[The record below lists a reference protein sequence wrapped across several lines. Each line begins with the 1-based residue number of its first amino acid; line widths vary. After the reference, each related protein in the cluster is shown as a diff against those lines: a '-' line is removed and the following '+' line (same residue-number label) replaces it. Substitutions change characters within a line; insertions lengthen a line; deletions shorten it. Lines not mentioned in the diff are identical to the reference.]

1 MTQNT
6 VTETSSAVELADLR
20 DSVRDFLAAKSD
32 EQRVRAAIETERGYD
47 EDLWQQMASQL
58 SLPGLA
64 LPEQYGGDGFTFTEL
79 QVVLEE
85 LGRTLTPSPFFAS
98 VVLAA
103 GAILATGDE
112 VAAQAYL
119 PGIAS
124 GKTTATLAVAEAA
137 GLWSFDELTTTARPA
152 DGTTTDAGT
161 GTGTGGVGVGTG
173 GVGTGGGT
181 GGVGTGGGTWRL
193 TGTKQFV
200 LHGATADLIIVAAHT
215 EEGPAFFAV
224 QPGNPAGSPG
234 NDAVNRSRDGTVGR
248 ASTTRSTL
256 TRIALK
262 TLDLTRPMATLQF
275 TETPATL
282 IGAPGTAGQA
292 LDAVLDRAMTA
303 LAAEQAG
310 AARACLEA
318 SAAYA
323 RERHQFGRPIGS
335 FQAVKHKCAD
345 MLVKVELAQ
354 AAATEAARA
363 AAGDPD
369 AAPLA
374 QAAAVAHAVCSE
386 SLMFVAAENI
396 QVHGGIGFTWEHP
409 AHLYFRRAKASQL
422 MFGGPGF
429 YFEHLLRRSG
439 V

>member
-1 MTQNT
+1 MMSQQNT
-6 VTETSSAVELADLR
+6 ATETSSAAELAELR
-20 DSVRDFLAAKSD
+20 ESVRDFLTAKSG
-32 EQRVRAAIETERGYD
+32 EQRVRAAIETECGYD
-47 EDLWQQMASQL
+47 EGLWQQMAEQL

-64 LPEQYGGDGFTFTEL
+64 LPEEYGGEGFGFTEL
-79 QVVLEE
+79 RVVLEE
-85 LGRTLTPSPFFAS
+85 LGRALTPSPFLAS

-112 VAAQAYL
+112 VAAKAYL

-124 GKTTATLAVAEAA
+124 GKTTATLAVAESG

-152 DGTTTDAGT
+152 GAASTDAGT
-161 GTGTGGVGVGTG
+161 A
-173 GVGTGGGT
+173 GGGS
-181 GGVGTGGGTWRL
+181 WLL
-193 TGTKQFV
+193 TGAKQFV
-200 LHGATADLIIVAAHT
+200 LHGATADLLIVAAHT
-215 EEGPAFFAV
+215 DEGPAFFAV
-224 QPGNPAGSPG
+224 TPGHRSGATVS
-234 NDAVNRSRDGTVGR
+234 DITDRSRELG
-248 ASTTRSTL
+248 L
-256 TRIALK
+256 TRTALR
-262 TLDLTRPMATLQF
+262 TLDLTRPMATLEF
-275 TETPATL
+275 NDTPATL
-282 IGAPGTAGQA
+282 IGAAGAARQA

-363 AAGDPD
+363 AAGDAG
-369 AAPLA
+369 AAPLP

-396 QVHGGIGFTWEHP
+396 HVHGGIGFTWEHS

-439 V
+439 L

>member
-1 MTQNT
+1 MTQLNT
-6 VTETSSAVELADLR
+6 GTETSSAAELAELR
-20 DSVRDFLAAKSD
+20 SSVRDFLAAKSG
-32 EQRVRAAIETERGYD
+32 ERQVRAAIETEQGYD
-47 EDLWQQMASQL
+47 DDLWAQL
-58 SLPGLA
+58 AGQLALPGLA
-64 LPEQYGGDGFTFTEL
+64 LPEEYGGDGFGFTEL

-85 LGRTLTPSPFFAS
+85 LGRALTPSPFFAS
-98 VVLAA
+98 VVFAA
-103 GAILATGDE
+103 GAILAANDE
-112 VAAQAYL
+112 VAAKAYL

-124 GKTTATLAVAEAA
+124 GKTTAALAVAESA
-137 GLWSFDELTTTARPA
+137 GLWSFDQLTATARPA
-152 DGTTTDAGT
+152 GDGDG
-161 GTGTGGVGVGTG
+161 
-173 GVGTGGGT
+173 
-181 GGVGTGGGTWRL
+181 WLL

-200 LHGATADLIIVAAHT
+200 LHGATADLLIVAAHA
-215 EEGPAFFAV
+215 EAGPAFFAV
-224 QPGNPAGSPG
+224 QPGRLPG
-234 NDAVNRSRDGTVGR
+234 A
-248 ASTTRSTL
+248 
-256 TRIALK
+256 ALARTALR
-262 TLDLTRPMATLQF
+262 TLDLTRPMAAIEF
-275 TETPATL
+275 RDTPATL
-282 IGAPGTAGQA
+282 IGAAGAAGPA

-303 LAAEQAG
+303 LAADQAG

-323 RERHQFGRPIGS
+323 RERHQFGRAIGS

-345 MLVKVELAQ
+345 MLVQVELAQ

-369 AAPLA
+369 AAPLP

-439 V
+439 L

>member
-1 MTQNT
+1 M
-6 VTETSSAVELADLR
+6 TETSSAAELAELHG
-20 DSVRDFLAAKSD
+20 SVRDFLAAKSG
-32 EQRVRAAIETERGYD
+32 EPQVRAAIETERGYD
-47 EDLWQQMASQL
+47 EDLWRQMASGL

-64 LPEQYGGDGFTFTEL
+64 LPEEYGGDGFGFTEL

-85 LGRTLTPSPFFAS
+85 MGRALTPSPFLAS

-112 VAAQAYL
+112 VAAKAYL

-124 GKTTATLAVAEAA
+124 GQTTATLAVAESA
-137 GLWSFDELTTTARPA
+137 GLWSFDQLTTTARPA
-152 DGTTTDAGT
+152 GDASASDNSASDNRGGWLLDGT
-161 GTGTGGVGVGTG
+161 
-173 GVGTGGGT
+173 
-181 GGVGTGGGTWRL
+181 
-193 TGTKQFV
+193 KEFV
-200 LHGATADLIIVAAHT
+200 LHGATADLLVVAAHT
-215 EEGPAFFAV
+215 EQGPGFFAV
-224 QPGNPAGSPG
+224 QPGHHPG
-234 NDAVNRSRDGTVGR
+234 T
-248 ASTTRSTL
+248 TL
-256 TRIALK
+256 TRTALR
-262 TLDLTRPMATLQF
+262 TLDLTRPMATLRF
-275 TETPATL
+275 SDTPATL
-282 IGAPGTAGQA
+282 IGTAGAAGPA
-292 LDAVLDRAMTA
+292 LDAVLDLAMTA
-303 LAAEQAG
+303 VAAEQAG

-354 AAATEAARA
+354 AAATEAAHA

-369 AAPLA
+369 AAPLP

-439 V
+439 L

>member
-1 MTQNT
+1 MTQLNT
-6 VTETSSAVELADLR
+6 EPETSSAAELAELR
-20 DSVRDFLAAKSD
+20 ASVRDFLAAKSG
-32 EQRVRAAIETERGYD
+32 ERQVRAAIETGHGYD
-47 EDLWQQMASQL
+47 EDLWIQL
-58 SLPGLA
+58 SGQLGLTSLA
-64 LPEQYGGDGFTFTEL
+64 LPEEYGGDGFGFTEL

-85 LGRTLTPSPFFAS
+85 LGRALTPSPFLAS

-103 GAILATGDE
+103 GAVLATGDE
-112 VAAQAYL
+112 VAARAYL
-119 PGIAS
+119 PGIAA
-124 GKTTATLAVAEAA
+124 GKTTATLAIAESA
-137 GLWSFDELTTTARPA
+137 GLWSFDQLAATARPA
-152 DGTTTDAGT
+152 ANGDGN
-161 GTGTGGVGVGTG
+161 GG
-173 GVGTGGGT
+173 
-181 GGVGTGGGTWRL
+181 WLL

-200 LHGATADLIIVAAHT
+200 LHGATADLLIVAAHT
-215 EEGPAFFAV
+215 EQGPSFFAV
-224 QPGNPAGSPG
+224 QAGAPGL
-234 NDAVNRSRDGTVGR
+234 GR
-248 ASTTRSTL
+248 A
-256 TRIALK
+256 ALR
-262 TLDLTRPMATLQF
+262 TLDLTRPMAAVRF
-275 TETPATL
+275 SGTPATL
-282 IGAPGTAGQA
+282 IGPAGAAGPA
-292 LDAVLDRAMTA
+292 LAAVLDLAMTA

-369 AAPLA
+369 AAPLP
-374 QAAAVAHAVCSE
+374 QAAAVAHVVCSE

-439 V
+439 L

>member
-1 MTQNT
+1 MGQPNT
-6 VTETSSAVELADLR
+6 VTETSSAAELAELR
-20 DSVRDFLAAKSD
+20 DSVRDFLAAKSG

-64 LPEQYGGDGFTFTEL
+64 LPEEYGGDGFTFAEL

-85 LGRTLTPSPFFAS
+85 LGRALTPSPFFAS
-98 VVLAA
+98 VILAA

-112 VAAQAYL
+112 VAAQACL

-124 GKTTATLAVAEAA
+124 GKTTATLAVAEGA
-137 GLWSFDELTTTARPA
+137 GLWSFGELATTARLA
-152 DGTTTDAGT
+152 DGASTDT
-161 GTGTGGVGVGTG
+161 GTA
-173 GVGTGGGT
+173 GGGS
-181 GGVGTGGGTWRL
+181 WLL

-200 LHGATADLIIVAAHT
+200 LHGATADLLIVAAHT
-215 EEGPAFFAV
+215 EAGPAFFAV
-224 QPGNPAGSPG
+224 QPGNPAGTTVD
-234 NDAVNRSRDGTVGR
+234 DAVNSSRGAAVGR
-248 ASTTRSTL
+248 AATTGTTL
-256 TRIALK
+256 TRTALK

-282 IGAPGTAGQA
+282 IGAPGTADRA
-292 LDAVLDRAMTA
+292 LDDVLDRAMTA

-345 MLVKVELAQ
+345 MLVRVELAQ

-439 V
+439 L

>member
-1 MTQNT
+1 MSQPNT
-6 VTETSSAVELADLR
+6 ATESSSAAELAELR
-20 DSVRDFLAAKSD
+20 MSVRDFLAAKSG
-32 EQRVRAAIETERGYD
+32 EQRVRAAIETKRGYD
-47 EDLWQQMASQL
+47 EDLWRQMASGL

-64 LPEQYGGDGFTFTEL
+64 LPEEHGGDGFGFIEL

-85 LGRTLTPSPFFAS
+85 LGRALTPSPFFAS

-103 GAILATGDE
+103 GAILATGDD
-112 VAAQAYL
+112 VAAKAYL

-124 GKTTATLAVAEAA
+124 GKTAATLAVAESG

-152 DGTTTDAGT
+152 DGASQDGASQDAGNA
-161 GTGTGGVGVGTG
+161 GGS
-173 GVGTGGGT
+173 
-181 GGVGTGGGTWRL
+181 WLL
-193 TGTKQFV
+193 TGAKQLV
-200 LHGATADLIIVAAHT
+200 LDGATADLLIVAAHT
-215 EEGPAFFAV
+215 DEGPAFFAV
-224 QPGNPAGSPG
+224 RPAPPH
-234 NDAVNRSRDGTVGR
+234 DT
-248 ASTTRSTL
+248 TL
-256 TRIALK
+256 TRTALR
-262 TLDLTRPMATLQF
+262 TLDLTRPMATLEF
-275 TETPATL
+275 SDTPATL
-282 IGAPGTAGQA
+282 IGTAGAAGPA

-318 SAAYA
+318 SAGYA

-439 V
+439 L

>member
-1 MTQNT
+1 MTQPNT
-6 VTETSSAVELADLR
+6 ATETSSAAELAELR
-20 DSVRDFLAAKSD
+20 ASVRDFLAAKSG

-47 EDLWQQMASQL
+47 EDLWQQMAEQL

-64 LPEQYGGDGFTFTEL
+64 LPEEYGGDGFTFTEL

-85 LGRTLTPSPFFAS
+85 LGRALTPSPFFAS

-103 GAILATGDE
+103 GAILATGDD
-112 VAAQAYL
+112 VAAKAYL

-124 GKTTATLAVAEAA
+124 GKTTATLAVAESA

-152 DGTTTDAGT
+152 A
-161 GTGTGGVGVGTG
+161 TGG
-173 GVGTGGGT
+173 
-181 GGVGTGGGTWRL
+181 WLL

-200 LHGATADLIIVAAHT
+200 LHGATADLFIVAAHT

-224 QPGNPAGSPG
+224 RPGNPAGSTV
-234 NDAVNRSRDGTVGR
+234 NDAVNRSRDGMVGR

-256 TRIALK
+256 TRTVLK

-282 IGAPGTAGQA
+282 IGAPGTADRA
-292 LDAVLDRAMTA
+292 LDDVLDRAMTA

-369 AAPLA
+369 AAPLP

-439 V
+439 L

>member
-1 MTQNT
+1 M
-6 VTETSSAVELADLR
+6 TETSSAAELAELR
-20 DSVRDFLAAKSD
+20 DSVRDFLAAKSG

-47 EDLWQQMASQL
+47 EDLWQQMAEQL
-58 SLPGLA
+58 SLPSLA
-64 LPEQYGGDGFTFTEL
+64 LPEEYGGDGFTFTEL

-85 LGRTLTPSPFFAS
+85 LGRALTPSPFFAS

-103 GAILATGDE
+103 GAILATGDD
-112 VAAQAYL
+112 VAAKAYL

-124 GKTTATLAVAEAA
+124 GKTTGALAVAESA

-152 DGTTTDAGT
+152 DGASMDAGDPD
-161 GTGTGGVGVGTG
+161 GDS
-173 GVGTGGGT
+173 GGGS
-181 GGVGTGGGTWRL
+181 WLL

-200 LHGATADLIIVAAHT
+200 LHGATADLLIVAANT
-215 EEGPAFFAV
+215 EAGPAFFAV
-224 QPGNPAGSPG
+224 QPGTA
-234 NDAVNRSRDGTVGR
+234 
-248 ASTTRSTL
+248 TTRSTL
-256 TRIALK
+256 TRTALK

-282 IGAPGTAGQA
+282 IGAPGTADRA
-292 LDAVLDRAMTA
+292 LDDVLDRAMTA

-369 AAPLA
+369 AAPLP

-386 SLMFVAAENI
+386 SLMFAAAENI

-439 V
+439 L

>member
-1 MTQNT
+1 M
-6 VTETSSAVELADLR
+6 TETSSAAELAELR
-20 DSVRDFLAAKSD
+20 GSVRDFLAAKSG
-32 EQRVRAAIETERGYD
+32 EQQVRAAIETERGYD
-47 EDLWQQMASQL
+47 EDLWRQMASGL

-64 LPEQYGGDGFTFTEL
+64 LPEEYGGDGFGFTEL
-79 QVVLEE
+79 QGGLEE
-85 LGRTLTPSPFFAS
+85 MGRTLTPSPLLAS
-98 VVLAA
+98 VGLAA
-103 GAILATGDE
+103 SAILATGDE
-112 VAAQAYL
+112 VAAKAYL

-124 GKTTATLAVAEAA
+124 GQTTATLAVAESS
-137 GLWSFDELTTTARPA
+137 GLWSFDQLTTTARAASP
-152 DGTTTDAGT
+152 DAGT
-161 GTGTGGVGVGTG
+161 DD
-173 GVGTGGGT
+173 GGG
-181 GGVGTGGGTWRL
+181 GSWLL

-200 LHGATADLIIVAAHT
+200 PHGATADLLIVAAHT
-215 EEGPAFFAV
+215 QAGPAFFAV
-224 QPGNPAGSPG
+224 KPGA
-234 NDAVNRSRDGTVGR
+234 AHET
-248 ASTTRSTL
+248 AL
-256 TRIALK
+256 TRTRLR
-262 TLDLTRPMATLQF
+262 TLDLTVPMATLTF
-275 TETPATL
+275 SDTPATL
-282 IGAPGTAGQA
+282 IGAPGAAGPA
-292 LDAVLDRAMTA
+292 LDAVLDLAMTA
-303 LAAEQAG
+303 VAAEQAG

-318 SAAYA
+318 SAGYA
-323 RERHQFGRPIGS
+323 RERHQFGRPVGS

-369 AAPLA
+369 AAPLP

-439 V
+439 RGELCRTAAADSRHADGRGRGVSSNRSGSPCS

>member
-1 MTQNT
+1 MTQLNAG
-6 VTETSSAVELADLR
+6 TETSSAAELAELR
-20 DSVRDFLAAKSD
+20 GSVRDFLAAKSG
-32 EQRVRAAIETERGYD
+32 ERQVRFAVETERGYD
-47 EDLWQQMASQL
+47 EDLWAQL
-58 SLPGLA
+58 SGQLGLTGLV
-64 LPEQYGGDGFTFTEL
+64 LPEAYGGDGFGFTEL

-85 LGRTLTPSPFFAS
+85 MGRALTPSPFLAS

-103 GAILATGDE
+103 GAILAAGDE
-112 VAAQAYL
+112 VAAKAYL

-124 GKTTATLAVAEAA
+124 GKATAALAVAESA
-137 GLWSFDELTTTARPA
+137 GLWSFDQLTATARPA
-152 DGTTTDAGT
+152 ADGDGWLLA
-161 GTGTGGVGVGTG
+161 
-173 GVGTGGGT
+173 
-181 GGVGTGGGTWRL
+181 
-193 TGTKQFV
+193 GTKQFV
-200 LHGATADLIIVAAHT
+200 LHGATADLLIVAAQT
-215 EEGPAFFAV
+215 EQGPGFFAV
-224 QPGNPAGSPG
+224 RAGTPGL
-234 NDAVNRSRDGTVGR
+234 SRT
-248 ASTTRSTL
+248 
-256 TRIALK
+256 ALR
-262 TLDLTRPMATLQF
+262 TLDLTRPMAAVRFSDTR
-275 TETPATL
+275 ATL
-282 IGAPGTAGQA
+282 IGTAGAAGPA
-292 LDAVLDRAMTA
+292 LDTVLDLAMTA

-318 SAAYA
+318 SASYA

-363 AAGDPD
+363 ATGDPD
-369 AAPLA
+369 AAPLP

-439 V
+439 W

>member
-1 MTQNT
+1 MSQPNT
-6 VTETSSAVELADLR
+6 VTEASSAAELAELR
-20 DSVRDFLAAKSD
+20 DSVRDFLAAKSG

-47 EDLWQQMASQL
+47 EDLWQQMAEQL

-64 LPEQYGGDGFTFTEL
+64 LPEEYGGDGFTFTEL

-85 LGRTLTPSPFFAS
+85 MGRALTPSPFFAS

-112 VAAQAYL
+112 VAAKAYL

-124 GKTTATLAVAEAA
+124 GKTTATLAVAEST
-137 GLWSFDELTTTARPA
+137 GLWSFDQLTTTARPA
-152 DGTTTDAGT
+152 DGAST
-161 GTGTGGVGVGTG
+161 GTGTSDIGTG
-173 GVGTGGGT
+173 GRTGGGD
-181 GGVGTGGGTWRL
+181 TGGGTWRL
-193 TGTKQFV
+193 TGRKQFV

-215 EEGPAFFAV
+215 DQGPAFFAV
-224 QPGNPAGSPG
+224 MPGHRAGATVS
-234 NDAVNRSRDGTVGR
+234 DIADRSRELG
-248 ASTTRSTL
+248 L
-256 TRIALK
+256 TRTGLR
-262 TLDLTRPMATLQF
+262 TLDLTRPMATLEF
-275 TETPATL
+275 IDTPATL
-282 IGAPGTAGQA
+282 IGAAGAARPA
-292 LDAVLDRAMTA
+292 LDDVLDRAMTA
-303 LAAEQAG
+303 LAAEQVG

-318 SAAYA
+318 SAAYG

-363 AAGDPD
+363 AAGDPG
-369 AAPLA
+369 AAPLP

-429 YFEHLLRRSG
+429 YFEHLLHRNG
-439 V
+439 L

>member
-1 MTQNT
+1 MTQLG
-6 VTETSSAVELADLR
+6 EAAGISSAADLAELR
-20 DSVRDFLAAKSD
+20 SSVRDFLAAKSG
-32 EQRVRAAIETERGYD
+32 EQQVRAAIETERGYD
-47 EDLWQQMASQL
+47 EDLWRDMASQL
-58 SLPGLA
+58 GLAGLA
-64 LPEQYGGDGFTFTEL
+64 LPEKYGGDGFGFTEL

-85 LGRTLTPSPFFAS
+85 LGRALTPSPFFAS

-103 GAILATGDE
+103 GAILAAGDE
-112 VAAQAYL
+112 AAAQAYL

-124 GKTTATLAVAEAA
+124 GQTTAALAVAESA
-137 GLWSFDELTTTARPA
+137 GLWSFGQLAATARPA
-152 DGTTTDAGT
+152 GDGDGD
-161 GTGTGGVGVGTG
+161 G
-173 GVGTGGGT
+173 
-181 GGVGTGGGTWRL
+181 WRL
-193 TGTKQFV
+193 AGTKQFV
-200 LHGATADLIIVAAHT
+200 LHGATADLLIVAAQT
-215 EEGPAFFAV
+215 GQGPGLFAV
-224 QPGNPAGSPG
+224 HPGHCGP
-234 NDAVNRSRDGTVGR
+234 
-248 ASTTRSTL
+248 TL
-256 TRIALK
+256 TRTALR
-262 TLDLTRPMATLQF
+262 TLDLTRPMAAIQF
-275 TETPATL
+275 SDTPAVL
-282 IGAPGTAGQA
+282 IGAAGAAGPA
-292 LDAVLDRAMTA
+292 LDTVLDLAMTA

-363 AAGDPD
+363 AAGDPE
-369 AAPLA
+369 AAPLP

-429 YFEHLLRRSG
+429 YFEHLLGRAG
-439 V
+439 L

>member
-1 MTQNT
+1 MTQLGT
-6 VTETSSAVELADLR
+6 ATGTSSAGELAELR
-20 DSVRDFLAAKSD
+20 SAIRDFLAAKSG
-32 EQRVRAAIETERGYD
+32 EQQVRAAIETERGYD
-47 EDLWQQMASQL
+47 DDLWRQMAGQL
-58 SLPGLA
+58 GLTSLA
-64 LPEQYGGDGFTFTEL
+64 LPEEYGGDGFGFTEL

-85 LGRTLTPSPFFAS
+85 LGRSLAPSPFLAS

-103 GAILATGDE
+103 GAILAAGDE
-112 VAAQAYL
+112 AAAKAYL
-119 PGIAS
+119 PGIAAGS
-124 GKTTATLAVAEAA
+124 TTAALAVAESS
-137 GLWSFDELTTTARPA
+137 GLWSPRQLTATARPA
-152 DGTTTDAGT
+152 ADS
-161 GTGTGGVGVGTG
+161 GG
-173 GVGTGGGT
+173 
-181 GGVGTGGGTWRL
+181 WRL
-193 TGTKQFV
+193 SGSKQFV
-200 LHGATADLIIVAAHT
+200 LHGATADLLVVAAQT
-215 EEGPAFFAV
+215 RQGPGFFAV
-224 QPGNPAGSPG
+224 EPGHCGP
-234 NDAVNRSRDGTVGR
+234 
-248 ASTTRSTL
+248 TL
-256 TRIALK
+256 TRTALR
-262 TLDLTRPMATLQF
+262 TLDLTRPMAAIEF
-275 TETPATL
+275 SDTPATA
-282 IGAPGTAGQA
+282 IGAAGAAGPA
-292 LDAVLDRAMTA
+292 LDAVLDLAMTA
-303 LAAEQAG
+303 VAAEQAG

-323 RERHQFGRPIGS
+323 RERHQFGRAIGS

-369 AAPLA
+369 AAPLP

-439 V
+439 L

>member
-1 MTQNT
+1 MSQQNT
-6 VTETSSAVELADLR
+6 ATEASSTAELAELR
-20 DSVRDFLAAKSD
+20 DSVRDFLTAKSG

-47 EDLWQQMASQL
+47 EELWRQMSSQL

-64 LPEQYGGDGFTFTEL
+64 LPEEYGGDGFTFTEL

-85 LGRTLTPSPFFAS
+85 LGRALTPSPFFAS

-112 VAAQAYL
+112 VAAKAYL

-124 GKTTATLAVAEAA
+124 GKTTATLAVAESA
-137 GLWSFDELTTTARPA
+137 GLWSFDELATTARPA
-152 DGTTTDAGT
+152 APDDCDRSGDGGSSAG
-161 GTGTGGVGVGTG
+161 
-173 GVGTGGGT
+173 
-181 GGVGTGGGTWRL
+181 WRL

-200 LHGATADLIIVAAHT
+200 LHGTTADLIIVAAHT
-215 EEGPAFFAV
+215 DQGPAFFAV
-224 QPGNPAGSPG
+224 TPGHRPG
-234 NDAVNRSRDGTVGR
+234 ATVRDIADSSSEFG
-248 ASTTRSTL
+248 L
-256 TRIALK
+256 TRTALR
-262 TLDLTRPMATLQF
+262 TLDLTRPMATFQF
-275 TETPATL
+275 ADTPATL
-282 IGAPGTAGQA
+282 IGTAGAAGPA

-323 RERHQFGRPIGS
+323 RERHQFGRAIGS

-363 AAGDPD
+363 AAGDTG
-369 AAPLA
+369 AAPLP

-429 YFEHLLRRSG
+429 YFEHLLHRSG
-439 V
+439 L

>member
-1 MTQNT
+1 MGQPNT
-6 VTETSSAVELADLR
+6 VTETSSAAELAELR
-20 DSVRDFLAAKSD
+20 MSVRDFLAAKSG

-64 LPEQYGGDGFTFTEL
+64 LPEEYGGDGFTFTEL

-85 LGRTLTPSPFFAS
+85 LGRSLTPSPFFAS

-112 VAAQAYL
+112 AAAQAYL

-124 GKTTATLAVAEAA
+124 GKTTATLAITEAA
-137 GLWSFDELTTTARPA
+137 GLWSFDELTTTARLA
-152 DGTTTDAGT
+152 DGASMDAGNP
-161 GTGTGGVGVGTG
+161 GGDNGVGS
-173 GVGTGGGT
+173 
-181 GGVGTGGGTWRL
+181 WRL

-215 EEGPAFFAV
+215 KEGPAFFAV
-224 QPGNPAGSPG
+224 QPGNAAGPTV
-234 NDAVNRSRDGTVGR
+234 NDIVNSSGGAMVGR
-248 ASTTRSTL
+248 TATTGTTL
-256 TRIALK
+256 TRTALK
-262 TLDLTRPMATLQF
+262 TLDLTRPMAALEF
-275 TETPATL
+275 DETPATL
-282 IGAPGTAGQA
+282 ISAPGTANRA
-292 LDAVLDRAMTA
+292 LDGVLDRAMTA

-345 MLVKVELAQ
+345 MLVRVELAQ
-354 AAATEAARA
+354 AAANEAARA

-439 V
+439 W

>member
-1 MTQNT
+1 MTQLNT
-6 VTETSSAVELADLR
+6 GTETSSAAELAELR
-20 DSVRDFLAAKSD
+20 DSVRDFLGAKSG
-32 EQRVRAAIETERGYD
+32 EQQVRAAIETERGYD
-47 EDLWQQMASQL
+47 EDLWRQMASGL
-58 SLPGLA
+58 SLPSLA
-64 LPEQYGGDGFTFTEL
+64 LPEEYGGDGFGFTEL

-85 LGRTLTPSPFFAS
+85 MGRALTPSPFLAS

-103 GAILATGDE
+103 SAILAAGDE
-112 VAAQAYL
+112 VAAKAYL

-124 GKTTATLAVAEAA
+124 GKTTAALAVAESA
-137 GLWSFDELTTTARPA
+137 GLWSFERLTATARPA
-152 DGTTTDAGT
+152 DGDG
-161 GTGTGGVGVGTG
+161 
-173 GVGTGGGT
+173 
-181 GGVGTGGGTWRL
+181 WLL

-200 LHGATADLIIVAAHT
+200 VHGATADLLVVAAHT
-215 EEGPAFFAV
+215 EQGPGFFAV
-224 QPGNPAGSPG
+224 LAGAAG
-234 NDAVNRSRDGTVGR
+234 L
-248 ASTTRSTL
+248 TRS
-256 TRIALK
+256 ALR
-262 TLDLTRPMATLQF
+262 TLDLTRPMAAIEF
-275 TETPATL
+275 SDTPATL
-282 IGAPGTAGQA
+282 IGTAGAAGPA

-345 MLVKVELAQ
+345 MLVKLELAQ

-363 AAGDPD
+363 ADGAPD
-369 AAPLA
+369 AAPLP
-374 QAAAVAHAVCSE
+374 QASAVAHAVCSE

-439 V
+439 L

>member
-1 MTQNT
+1 MSQPNT
-6 VTETSSAVELADLR
+6 VTETSSAAELAELR
-20 DSVRDFLAAKSD
+20 GSVRDFLAAKSD
-32 EQRVRAAIETERGYD
+32 EHRVRAAIGTERGYD
-47 EDLWQQMASQL
+47 EDLWRQMASQL

-64 LPEQYGGDGFTFTEL
+64 LPEQYGGDGFTFAEL

-85 LGRTLTPSPFFAS
+85 LGRALTPGPFFAS

-112 VAAQAYL
+112 GAAKAYL

-124 GKTTATLAVAEAA
+124 GKTTATLAVAEAT
-137 GLWSFDELTTTARPA
+137 GLWSFGKLSTTARPA
-152 DGTTTDAGT
+152 GDGSWT
-161 GTGTGGVGVGTG
+161 
-173 GVGTGGGT
+173 
-181 GGVGTGGGTWRL
+181 L

-200 LHGATADLIIVAAHT
+200 LHGATADLLIVAAHT
-215 EEGPAFFAV
+215 EAGPAFFAV
-224 QPGNPAGSPG
+224 RPGSAG
-234 NDAVNRSRDGTVGR
+234 DT
-248 ASTTRSTL
+248 TL
-256 TRIALK
+256 TRTALK
-262 TLDLTRPMATLQF
+262 TLDLTRPMATLEF
-275 TETPATL
+275 SDTPATL
-282 IGAPGTAGQA
+282 IGTAGAADRA
-292 LDAVLDRAMTA
+292 LGDVLDRAMTG

>member
-1 MTQNT
+1 MSQPNT
-6 VTETSSAVELADLR
+6 VTETSSAAELAELR
-20 DSVRDFLAAKSD
+20 GSVRDFLAAKSD

-47 EDLWQQMASQL
+47 EDLWRQMASQL

-112 VAAQAYL
+112 AAAKAYL

-124 GKTTATLAVAEAA
+124 GTTTATLAVAEAA
-137 GLWSFDELTTTARPA
+137 GLWSFGELTTTARPA
-152 DGTTTDAGT
+152 DGAGTDAGA
-161 GTGTGGVGVGTG
+161 GTG
-173 GVGTGGGT
+173 
-181 GGVGTGGGTWRL
+181 GTGGGTWRL

-200 LHGATADLIIVAAHT
+200 LDGATADLIIVAAHT
-215 EEGPAFFAV
+215 EHGPAFFAV
-224 QPGNPAGSPG
+224 APGHPSGVTVSDIA
-234 NDAVNRSRDGTVGR
+234 DRSRELGLSR
-248 ASTTRSTL
+248 A
-256 TRIALK
+256 ALR
-262 TLDLTRPMATLQF
+262 TLDLTRPMATLEF
-275 TETPATL
+275 SDTPATL
-282 IGAPGTAGQA
+282 IGTAGAAGPA

-303 LAAEQAG
+303 VAAEQAG

-439 V
+439 W

>member
-1 MTQNT
+1 MTQ
-6 VTETSSAVELADLR
+6 TSSAAELAELR
-20 DSVRDFLAAKSD
+20 DSVRDFLAAKSS
-32 EQRVRAAIETERGYD
+32 EERLRAAIETECGYD
-47 EDLWQQMASQL
+47 DSLWQQMAGQL
-58 SLPGLA
+58 GLPGLA
-64 LPEQYGGDGFTFTEL
+64 LPEEYGGDGFGFTEL

-85 LGRTLTPSPFFAS
+85 MGRFLVPSPFLAS

-112 VAAQAYL
+112 VATKAFL

-137 GLWSFDELTTTARPA
+137 GQWSFDELAATALPSG
-152 DGTTTDAGT
+152 DV
-161 GTGTGGVGVGTG
+161 GG
-173 GVGTGGGT
+173 
-181 GGVGTGGGTWRL
+181 WNL

-200 LHGATADLIIVAAHT
+200 MHGASADLLVVAANT
-215 EEGPAFFAV
+215 EQGPGFFAV
-224 QPGNPAGSPG
+224 QAG
-234 NDAVNRSRDGTVGR
+234 
-248 ASTTRSTL
+248 ASGL
-256 TRIALK
+256 TRTALR
-262 TLDLTRPMATLQF
+262 TLDLTRPMATLQL
-275 TETPATL
+275 TDTPATP
-282 IGAPGTAGQA
+282 IGAAGAAAPA
-292 LDAVLDRAMTA
+292 LEAVLDRAMTA

-318 SAAYA
+318 SASYA
-323 RERHQFGRPIGS
+323 RERYQFGRPIGS

-345 MLVKVELAQ
+345 MLVKVELAE
-354 AAATEAARA
+354 AAATEATRA
-363 AAGDPD
+363 ASGDPD
-369 AAPLA
+369 AAPLP

-386 SLMFVAAENI
+386 NFMFVAAENI

-439 V
+439 L

>member
-1 MTQNT
+1 M
-6 VTETSSAVELADLR
+6 TETSSAAELAELR
-20 DSVRDFLAAKSD
+20 GSVRDFLAAKSG
-32 EQRVRAAIETERGYD
+32 EQQVRAAIETERGYD
-47 EDLWQQMASQL
+47 EDLWRQMASGL

-64 LPEQYGGDGFTFTEL
+64 LPEEHGGDGFGFTEL

-85 LGRTLTPSPFFAS
+85 LGRALTPSPFLAS

-103 GAILATGDE
+103 GAILATGDQ
-112 VAAQAYL
+112 VAAKAYL

-124 GKTTATLAVAEAA
+124 GQTTATLAVAESS
-137 GLWSFDELTTTARPA
+137 GLWSFDQLTTTARAAGP
-152 DGTTTDAGT
+152 DART
-161 GTGTGGVGVGTG
+161 GD
-173 GVGTGGGT
+173 GGGS
-181 GGVGTGGGTWRL
+181 WLL

-200 LHGATADLIIVAAHT
+200 PHGATADLLIVAAHT
-215 EEGPAFFAV
+215 QAGPAFFAV
-224 QPGNPAGSPG
+224 KPGTAH
-234 NDAVNRSRDGTVGR
+234 DTALAR
-248 ASTTRSTL
+248 TRL
-256 TRIALK
+256 R
-262 TLDLTRPMATLQF
+262 TLDLTVPMATLTF
-275 TETPATL
+275 SDTPATL
-282 IGAPGTAGQA
+282 IGAAGAAGPA
-292 LDAVLDRAMTA
+292 LDAVLDLAMTA
-303 LAAEQAG
+303 VAAEQAG

-369 AAPLA
+369 AAPLP

>member
-1 MTQNT
+1 MMSQQNAAA
-6 VTETSSAVELADLR
+6 ETSSAAELAELR
-20 DSVRDFLAAKSD
+20 DSVRDFLAAKSG
-32 EQRVRAAIETERGYD
+32 ERQVRAAIETERGYD
-47 EDLWQQMASQL
+47 EDLWRQMASGL

-64 LPEQYGGDGFTFTEL
+64 LPEEHGGDGFGFTEL

-85 LGRTLTPSPFFAS
+85 LGRALTPSPFFAS

-103 GAILATGDE
+103 GTILATGDE
-112 VAAQAYL
+112 VAAKAYL

-124 GKTTATLAVAEAA
+124 GKITATLAVAESG
-137 GLWSFDELTTTARPA
+137 GLWSFDQLTTTARPA
-152 DGTTTDAGT
+152 DGASTGASTGADTEAGADAS
-161 GTGTGGVGVGTG
+161 
-173 GVGTGGGT
+173 GGG
-181 GGVGTGGGTWRL
+181 WL
-193 TGTKQFV
+193 LSGTKQFV
-200 LHGATADLIIVAAHT
+200 LDGATADLLLVAART
-215 EEGPAFFAV
+215 AEGPAFFAV
-224 QPGNPAGSPG
+224 QPGHPAG
-234 NDAVNRSRDGTVGR
+234 AT
-248 ASTTRSTL
+248 TL
-256 TRIALK
+256 TRTALK

-275 TETPATL
+275 SETPATL
-282 IGAPGTAGQA
+282 IGAPGTAGRVLA
-292 LDAVLDRAMTA
+292 DVLDRAMTA

-335 FQAVKHKCAD
+335 FQAVKHKCAE

-369 AAPLA
+369 AAPLP
-374 QAAAVAHAVCSE
+374 QAAAIAHAVCSE

-439 V
+439 L